1 MRTKNAG
8 LLLIALC
15 VLPGRA
21 AGQAIDAVGSR
32 ALGMGGAFVAVA
44 DDASGAHWN
53 PAALAVGQP
62 AGALVEWNRF
72 RSGDRDGGPAEGG
85 WQRSSRFMSFGSWP
99 IGVTYTR
106 IDQAVTTDGNS
117 ATRLLTQAYGLSLLQ
132 SLSNSFIVGT
142 TLRYIRG
149 RAAHADVSAG
159 TLGDA
164 LDDIAANDGRASG
177 AFDLDLSAI
186 FNAGIFRLG
195 GTIRHLR
202 SPEFAAPD
210 GTRLELERRSRVG
223 LAVLP
228 VDGLTLA
235 MDIDLD
241 TVAEPDG
248 ERRTGAV
255 GVEHRLSPRV
265 IVRAGAKR
273 NFAGEHETAGT
284 AGASFAL
291 RPGTWLD
298 GHVTFGGSAAERGMG
313 LAFRAGW

>member
-1 MRTKNAG
+1 MRTIIAG
-8 LLLIALC
+8 LLLLALS
-15 VLPGRA
+15 VIPGQA
-21 AGQAIDAVGSR
+21 AGQVIDAVGSR

-62 AGALVEWNRF
+62 AGALAEWNTF
-72 RSGDRDGGPAEGG
+72 RRGDRDASPAEGG

-99 IGVTYTR
+99 VGVTYTR
-106 IDQAVTTDGNS
+106 IDQAITTDGNT
-117 ATRLLTQAYGLSLLQ
+117 ATRLMTQAYGLSLLQ

-149 RAAHADVSAG
+149 RVAHDDVSAA

-164 LDDIAANDGRASG
+164 LDAIASQDGRASG

-202 SPEFAAPD
+202 SPGFSAPD
-210 GTRLELERRSRVG
+210 GTRLELERRSRIG

-248 ERRTGAV
+248 DRRTGAI

-284 AGASFAL
+284 AGASVAL

-298 GHVTFGGSAAERGMG
+298 GHVTFGGTAAERGIG
-313 LAFRAGW
+313 LALRAGW